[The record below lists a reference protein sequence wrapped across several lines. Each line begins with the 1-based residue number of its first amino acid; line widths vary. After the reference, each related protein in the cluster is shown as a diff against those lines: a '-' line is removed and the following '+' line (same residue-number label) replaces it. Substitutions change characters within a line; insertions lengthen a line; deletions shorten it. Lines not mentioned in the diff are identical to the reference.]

1 MKKIGTYLAFP
12 LLVILILLLYGFSL
26 KRNQQKKVQKI
37 EVQFEGGENEFLTH
51 ESVNKLLIQNN
62 EEFKNQPKSVID
74 LHELENLISANPYV
88 EEAVVFLTPRGLLKT
103 QIKQREPLARIITNN
118 ESYYIDKYGVK
129 IPLSSNHSAR
139 VPLVLGVNSFKDV
152 KEITQLVNYFFE
164 DDFLKKEIVAMKK
177 MPNDEYVFNVR
188 SGDYKINFGKCVNID
203 KKIKKIKA
211 FYNKALLDK
220 TIHNYKTINVKYHNQ
235 VVCTKQH
242 QVGKAKSLGVK
253 RGVVNNITQT
263 IQSIQQAV
271 DEAES
276 VSGQKIEEVVVGI
289 AGQHIRSLHHSDYI
303 TRTKSDEV
311 IEAKDINDLE
321 NQVHKLVMLPGEE
334 IIHVLPQEFKVDSQ
348 ADIKEPIGMY
358 GGRLEANFHVVV
370 GQVSSIRN
378 IGRCVKSA
386 GLSLSDITLEPLASA
401 SAVLSRE
408 EKEAGV
414 ALIDIGGGTTDLA
427 IFKDGIIRHTAVIPF
442 GGNVITEDI
451 KEGCSIIEKQA
462 ELLKVKFGSAWPGE
476 NKETEIVSIPGE
488 HVYLEIKNYGHETQK
503 GKLIA
508 GIVLTG
514 GGSQLK
520 HLRQLVEYITGM
532 DARIGFPNENLAGE
546 SDDNLSSPSYA
557 TAVGLLMEGLSKP
570 EIERV
575 VEEKV
580 VTEASFQP
588 IESVEKES
596 IVIEDKQVEPKRR
609 AKSFFDKFTERF
621 KEFLDNAE

>member
-1 MKKIGTYLAFP
+1 MENNKIAVGLDIGTTKIVAM
-12 LLVILILLLYGFSL
+12 IGRKNEYG
-26 KRNQQKKVQKI
+26 KI
-37 EVQFEGGENEFLTH
+37 EV
-51 ESVNKLLIQNN
+51 
-62 EEFKNQPKSVID
+62 
-74 LHELENLISANPYV
+74 
-88 EEAVVFLTPRGLLKT
+88 
-103 QIKQREPLARIITNN
+103 
-118 ESYYIDKYGVK
+118 
-129 IPLSSNHSAR
+129 
-139 VPLVLGVNSFKDV
+139 LG
-152 KEITQLVNYFFE
+152 I
-164 DDFLKKEIVAMKK
+164 
-177 MPNDEYVFNVR
+177 
-188 SGDYKINFGKCVNID
+188 
-203 KKIKKIKA
+203 
-211 FYNKALLDK
+211 
-220 TIHNYKTINVKYHNQ
+220 
-235 VVCTKQH
+235 
-242 QVGKAKSLGVK
+242 GKAKSLGVK

-276 VSGQKIEEVVVGI
+276 VSGQRINEVVVGI

-303 TRTKSDEV
+303 TRAHADEV
-311 IEAKDINDLE
+311 IEESDIENLV

-348 ADIKEPIGMY
+348 PDIKEPIGMY

-386 GLSLSDITLEPLASA
+386 GLNLADITLEPLASA
-401 SAVLSRE
+401 SAVLSQE

-462 ELLKVKFGSAWPGE
+462 ELLKIKFGSAWPGE
-476 NKETEIVSIPGE
+476 NKETEIVSIPGLRGREPKEITLKNLSKIIHARVQEIIE

-532 DARIGFPNENLAGE
+532 DTRIGYPNEHLAGD
-546 SDDNLSSPSYA
+546 SDDVLSSPSYA
-557 TAVGLLMEGLSKP
+557 TAVGLLMEGLEKQSTI
-570 EIERV
+570 IEEEPV
-575 VEEKV
+575 VVQEQEVNADLNPTEESQETVEEKQ
-580 VTEASFQP
+580 E
-588 IESVEKES
+588 EKT
-596 IVIEDKQVEPKRR
+596 VKRG
-609 AKSFFDKFTERF
+609 KSFLEKFTERF